1 MILVVEDS
9 ESDVQVTVESLHMNA
24 AMAAKKGVM
33 KVFEQHLPKF
43 LGNKIFKGGV
53 ILSITYRDMTQDVHK
68 DLTLAFSEY
77 RGRVRNDWRRGRWIL
92 TCIPIQTQCTYCL
105 YVCSRSVEGLT
116 PVHVAAAWGKV
127 SILYL
132 LLVNG
137 GDPWLLDEDRNNAFH
152 YALQERHWDVLQL
165 LHRFRLRDK
174 LSDDSVKYTIT
185 LNKIILTRGD
195 TCLEYGTTP
204 EPLGNT
210 SYVERHISST
220 IGVKEYYEEP
230 YTILCEDKHL
240 TKVTKEHETLDN
252 QNPTD
257 QYQNVFFPELLNEI
271 TSVCKSREIGNIV
284 NNSDITNDA
293 VQVTSD
299 NNLVVCSGYKT
310 NQSDDILVDS
320 LHIDSSDVRQT
331 QSNLCDI
338 VTPSL
343 LAVEDTFLSSMDG
356 DYATC
361 NEYDSL
367 SKEYI
372 YLDQEEGIALLERI
386 LPVKSLWT
394 VHTHPCHYPVDWFGC
409 WTFPLIKENCP
420 SELEVLPPCPVLSD
434 VPSWCLTDPSQGPAV
449 IWPGY

>member
-1 MILVVEDS
+1 MSINTLLLHLVNIGGECGTIGAGAGGSSLASSSIPKSVVASPAPLISPHSLDLS
-9 ESDVQVTVESLHMNA
+9 SPTVALGGKQTSLDDNSA
-24 AMAAKKGVM
+24 TKWSW
-33 KVFEQHLPKF
+33 L
-43 LGNKIFKGGV
+43 
-53 ILSITYRDMTQDVHK
+53 R
-68 DLTLAFSEY
+68 
-77 RGRVRNDWRRGRWIL
+77 
-92 TCIPIQTQCTYCL
+92 
-105 YVCSRSVEGLT
+105 RSVEGLT

-127 SILYL
+127 SLLYL

-185 LNKIILTRGD
+185 LSKII
-195 TCLEYGTTP
+195 
-204 EPLGNT
+204 
-210 SYVERHISST
+210 S
-220 IGVKEYYEEP
+220 K
-230 YTILCEDKHL
+230 
-240 TKVTKEHETLDN
+240 
-252 QNPTD
+252 
-257 QYQNVFFPELLNEI
+257 LLNEI

-284 NNSDITNDA
+284 NNSDNTNDA

-331 QSNLCDI
+331 QSNLYNCDI

-343 LAVEDTFLSSMDG
+343 LAVEDTFLSSMEG

-372 YLDQEEGIALLERI
+372 YLDQEEGVALLERI
-386 LPVKSLWT
+386 LPVK
-394 VHTHPCHYPVDWFGC
+394 
-409 WTFPLIKENCP
+409 